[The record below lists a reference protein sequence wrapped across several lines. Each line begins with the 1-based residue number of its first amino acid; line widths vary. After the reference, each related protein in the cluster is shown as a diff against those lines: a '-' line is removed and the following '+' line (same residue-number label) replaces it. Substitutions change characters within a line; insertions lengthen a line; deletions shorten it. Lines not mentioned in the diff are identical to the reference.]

1 MRVKSC
7 IICSLS
13 LVNFQ
18 ARMPLFPNWESN
30 TLQLVQRMHVDWTIK
45 LMSDIRAKSIPFPE
59 TLLTT
64 TISHCSYL
72 NIYISQKIRLCA
84 VDFEREISNQP
95 TGQIH
100 HFFCLEIYIFCT
112 HFSSIFWRICQI
124 HCFLQTDAAIPKCWH
139 VWIAILHQIAIQ
151 AVDLTNSAKNKIKF
165 SVIDLNFQPKKSDGF
180 GL

>member
-64 TISHCSYL
+64 TISHCRYL
-72 NIYISQKIRLCA
+72 NIYISQKTRLCA
-84 VDFEREISNQP
+84 VDLKGKFQTNLQAKSITFFVWKFRFFVLIFLLFFEEFVKSTAFYTLLLIFQRVDISKLW
-95 TGQIH
+95 
-100 HFFCLEIYIFCT
+100 F
-112 HFSSIFWRICQI
+112 
-124 HCFLQTDAAIPKCWH
+124 
-139 VWIAILHQIAIQ
+139 LHQNAIQ
-151 AVDLTNSAKNKIKF
+151 ACQLFEIAATVC
-165 SVIDLNFQPKKSDGF
+165 KKQWIWQILQKLEGKWE
-180 GL
+180 

>member
-84 VDFEREISNQP
+84 VDLKGKFQTNLQAKSI
-95 TGQIH
+95 T
-100 HFFCLEIYIFCT
+100 FLVWKFKYIMFIFPC
-112 HFSSIFWRICQI
+112 FILQDLINSEKNRSSQMLKVCKSKR
-124 HCFLQTDAAIPKCWH
+124 
-139 VWIAILHQIAIQ
+139 
-151 AVDLTNSAKNKIKF
+151 
-165 SVIDLNFQPKKSDGF
+165 NFQKYSFKKSSTKEIIF
-180 GL
+180 RKKSSKKFLLKKVCL

>member
-84 VDFEREISNQP
+84 VDLKGKFQTNLQAKSITFFVWKFRFFVLIFLLFFEEFVKSTAFYKLLRLFQSVDMFELQFDTKITIQINQLFGIAV
-95 TGQIH
+95 TVCKKQ
-100 HFFCLEIYIFCT
+100 
-112 HFSSIFWRICQI
+112 RIWKI
-124 HCFLQTDAAIPKCWH
+124 LQK
-139 VWIAILHQIAIQ
+139 
-151 AVDLTNSAKNKIKF
+151 
-165 SVIDLNFQPKKSDGF
+165 
-180 GL
+180 

>member
-84 VDFEREISNQP
+84 VDLKGKFQTNLQAKSITFLCGNSDLL
-95 TGQIH
+95 H
-100 HFFCLEIYIFCT
+100 SFFLFFAEFGKST
-112 HFSSIFWRICQI
+112 VG
-124 HCFLQTDAAIPKCWH
+124 AIP
-139 VWIAILHQIAIQ
+139 V
-151 AVDLTNSAKNKIKF
+151 LTCFHCKNHNSNKF
-165 SVIDLNFQPKKSDGF
+165 EFMP
-180 GL
+180 